1 LKLIEIKKITKV
13 FKNKK
18 VETMAVEDISFTIE
32 DGEIFGLIGE
42 SGCGKSTLVNLILG
56 LTKPD
61 KGEIIFD
68 GIEITSL
75 RTYREFLPI
84 RKRVQAVFQNSS
96 SSLNPQMDLKRIIT
110 EPLKNYHLSEKG
122 VAERLLK
129 DVGLPESWITR
140 KPGQLSGG
148 QRQRV
153 SIARALAIKPDFI
166 IFDEATSSLD
176 VITSKQIIDLLK
188 DLNKKYHLTMLFI
201 SHDIGL
207 VDDFCH
213 RKAVMKNGKIV
224 EIVNDFGEPQT
235 HEPYT
240 RQLLEARLLI

>member
-1 LKLIEIKKITKV
+1 
-13 FKNKK
+13 
-18 VETMAVEDISFTIE
+18 MAVEDISFTIE

-188 DLNKKYHLTMLFI
+188 KLNKKYHLTMLFI

-213 RKAVMKNGKIV
+213 RKAVMKNGEIV
-224 EIVNDFGEPQT
+224 EIVHNFGESQT